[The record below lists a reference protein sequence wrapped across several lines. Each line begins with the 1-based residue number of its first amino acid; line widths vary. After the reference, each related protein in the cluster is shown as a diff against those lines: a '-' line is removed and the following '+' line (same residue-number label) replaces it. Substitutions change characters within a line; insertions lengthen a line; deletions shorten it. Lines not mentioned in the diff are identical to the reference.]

1 MQKAKADEVFMEAK
15 ARPVEAKELA
25 EELNRRIAERPE
37 LREISMPYLAIF
49 SAQARVE
56 TAFFPPPLSGES
68 VEARL
73 SRGFPALVPEDF
85 QADSGQIRWL
95 WEEICAITARYFP
108 DLAPALEPISR
119 WPGGQDDRLLS
130 ASRYYLRGEADLLAK
145 ETGFKPHLFQF
156 VLNNT
161 FHPFLRCYARMLAPL
176 INIETWYKPYCP
188 VCGGEPDFAALT
200 KPYGARWLLCSRCDF
215 EWPYRRLSCPFCG
228 NDNPDQYLY
237 VPSENGKYRLYLCD
251 RCRRY
256 LKVIDLR
263 ELVEEPPL
271 PVERIITLPLDIAAR
286 QEGYGIFETF
296 AQEEEL

>member
-1 MQKAKADEVFMEAK
+1 MEAK
-15 ARPVEAKELA
+15 AKPVSARRLV

-37 LREISMPYLAIF
+37 LREIIMPYLAIF
-49 SAQARVE
+49 SAQEPVE
-56 TAFFPPPLSGES
+56 ASFSPPPLPEDG
-68 VEARL
+68 VKARL

-85 QADSGQIRWL
+85 EADWGQVRRL
-95 WEEICAITARYFP
+95 WGEICGITARYFP
-108 DLAPALEPISR
+108 ELAPAMETINR
-119 WPGGQDDRLLS
+119 WPDGQGDGLIL

-145 ETGFKPHLFQF
+145 EAGFDPALFQF
-156 VLNNT
+156 VLNNA

-176 INIETWYKPYCP
+176 IDVETWYKPYCP
-188 VCGGEPDFAALT
+188 VCGGEPDFAALA

-228 NDNPDQYLY
+228 NDNPEQYMY
-237 VPSENGKYRLYLCD
+237 VLSENGKYRLYLCD

-271 PVERIITLPLDIAAR
+271 SVERIVTLPMDIAAR
-286 QEGYGIFETF
+286 QEGYGIPETF